1 VEARARLVFV
11 GRVQG
16 VYFRAN
22 TQRVA
27 REEGLT
33 GWVRNRRDGSV
44 EAVVE
49 GGRAAIERAVER
61 LKVEVSDARVDR
73 VEAQWSAA
81 TGEFEG
87 FEVRA

>member
-1 VEARARLVFV
+1 MDERVRLVFA

-27 REEGLT
+27 SEEGLT
-33 GWVRNRRDGSV
+33 GWVRNLPDGTV

-49 GGRAAIERAVER
+49 GEREAVDRLVAR
-61 LKVEVSDARVDR
+61 LKAEVADARVDR
-73 VEAQWSAA
+73 VDARWSAA
-81 TGEFEG
+81 TGEFG
-87 FEVRA
+87 AFEVRY